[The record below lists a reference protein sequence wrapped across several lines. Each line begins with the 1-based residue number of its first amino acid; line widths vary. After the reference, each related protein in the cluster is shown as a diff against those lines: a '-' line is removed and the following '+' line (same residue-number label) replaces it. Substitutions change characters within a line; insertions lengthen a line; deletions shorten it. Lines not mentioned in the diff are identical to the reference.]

1 MGRFVDSVIAYR
13 ILRMLVTPFEATDA
27 YALGIIDAKG
37 KELKKMSQLN
47 TVEERDAYSILHRM
61 IFRLKRII
69 EKVPVESKK
78 LATFAAALALIKE
91 NYNLIQEPIDLEIR
105 FLNSLNESH
114 IDEIIICE
122 QFFSKNNTK
131 TFKQFLEDAPANNAA
146 ATPGIA
152 GFTPETLGVKKKPK
166 LIRRKRLNNASIP
179 FKPV

>member
-13 ILRMLVTPFEATDA
+13 ILKMLVTPFEETDA
-27 YALGIIDAKG
+27 YSLGIIDAKG

-47 TVEERDAYSILHRM
+47 TVQERDSYSILHRM
-61 IFRLKRII
+61 IFRIKRII

-78 LATFAAALALIKE
+78 IATFAAALALIKE
-91 NYNLIQEPIDLEIR
+91 NYNSTQEPIDLETQ
-105 FLNSLNESH
+105 FLNRININH
-114 IDEIIICE
+114 VDEIMICE

-166 LIRRKRLNNASIP
+166 LIRRKRLDNVSIP
-179 FKPV
+179 FKPI